1 MSHTITSP
9 LDNGLGLYTSYDTRK
24 KKKAFSNE
32 EMKSCKILQLFFFL
46 FKPFNFQ
53 FQVNFC
59 CLFKYMKSRG
69 KQKSWWNLEKKKTSK
84 RTGKK
89 IQTSVYEFF
98 VGFLFS
104 FFFFFFMNSLL
115 LPHVRTL
122 NRHISIRWRKYQVGE
137 VGEGGVERGE
147 GSKAQS
153 KCFATGINDQTSK
166 RILTEFREKKK
177 NLKEKRKNKKVRRK
191 KKSCRI
197 QFQLRKIERL
207 KKKE

>member
-1 MSHTITSP
+1 MIKKNNKETMSHTITSP

-177 NLKEKRKNKKVRRK
+177 
-191 KKSCRI
+191 I
-197 QFQLRKIERL
+197 
-207 KKKE
+207 